1 MRVFEIDNQKENINI
16 VLITINILVIS
27 LPFICFQLFHEK
39 LFIFFEDYFMK
50 YFTIYCDTKED
61 LDFKNKLKDPNIQI
75 SQHTSAPN
83 IGTMLDSW
91 KKIRN
96 INEIGQMN
104 NLFFCYIL
112 TEHNINNEFICCEET
127 YTKFINH
134 PLFNYKL
141 DPQIIEFINN
151 NMDLIDNPN
160 ISKED
165 LKAYSDELYP
175 LYLKVNKEI
184 EYIKTIYTNIMLKV
198 GNGLSPYFI
207 NTIFSWFVEDIDFSM
222 NAHEKKVQA
231 VIDHFEKKSEERL
244 QPRLSKVD
252 RLKSL
257 LGNNQLASTKIF
269 DYNNSNSST
278 SSLSSI
284 DSNKTIEHKK
294 NNYPSITN

>member
-1 MRVFEIDNQKENINI
+1 V
-16 VLITINILVIS
+16 
-27 LPFICFQLFHEK
+27 
-39 LFIFFEDYFMK
+39 
-50 YFTIYCDTKED
+50 
-61 LDFKNKLKDPNIQI
+61 
-75 SQHTSAPN
+75 
-83 IGTMLDSW
+83 
-91 KKIRN
+91 KIIKN

-112 TEHNINNEFICCEET
+112 TEFNINNEFICCEET

-134 PLFNYKL
+134 PLYNYKL

-151 NMDLIDNPN
+151 NKVLIDNPN

-165 LKAYSDELYP
+165 LKAYITELYP
-175 LYLKVNKEI
+175 LDLKVNKEI
-184 EYIKTIYTNIMLKV
+184 ENIKTIYTNIMLKV

-207 NTIFSWFVEDIDFSM
+207 NTIFSWFVDEIDSSM
-222 NAHEKKVQA
+222 NTHEKKVQE
-231 VIDHFEKKSEERL
+231 VKDYFENKSEQRL

-257 LGNNQLASTKIF
+257 LGNNQLATTKIF

-284 DSNKTIEHKK
+284 DSQKTIEHKK